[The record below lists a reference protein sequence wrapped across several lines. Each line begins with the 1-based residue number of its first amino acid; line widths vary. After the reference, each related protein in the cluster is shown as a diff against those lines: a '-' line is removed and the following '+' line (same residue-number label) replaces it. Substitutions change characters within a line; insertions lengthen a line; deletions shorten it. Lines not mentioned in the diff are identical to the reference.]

1 MHTGDFQRR
10 LSLLSTLVQS
20 LHSATHIWLAA
31 ALLSLSGAGTVYS
44 ILGLVVFYVS
54 MTRQIKTIRDQ
65 SAVDQQPISQIT
77 WLSPPYNNCL
87 SWIRA

>member
-65 SAVDQQPISQIT
+65 SAADQPDY
-77 WLSPPYNNCL
+77 LAERGSPPKNRNKRTQ
-87 SWIRA
+87 IV